1 MLTDGEKS
9 SLVLAQENLY
19 LNSSSNS
26 SGGSSADAVT
36 GDSSA
41 LPNASS
47 GPPHLQVDA
56 SRVSSQVLLWG
67 EQESTGELRKHVD
80 NGCTGAVAG
89 AGGGFDIVV
98 SSSIAAI
105 VTIKPTANSTITTHH
120 RHNTTMIASHTPR
133 TSVPY
138 LDTHN
143 VRPLSFFV
151 AFSPSLVSQQVG
163 ADLMYYRS
171 PVPEMVS
178 TAHDFLNR

>member
-9 SLVLAQENLY
+9 SLVLAQENLN

-36 GDSSA
+36 GGSSA
-41 LPNASS
+41 LLNTSS

-67 EQESTGELRKHVD
+67 EQKSTGELREHVD
-80 NGCTGAVAG
+80 KGCTGAVAG

-98 SSSIAAI
+98 SSSIADFA
-105 VTIKPTANSTITTHH
+105 TIKPTATTHRHHHPPSQHHNDH
-120 RHNTTMIASHTPR
+120 R
-133 TSVPY
+133 
-138 LDTHN
+138 HN

-151 AFSPSLVSQQVG
+151 TLSPSLVSQQVG